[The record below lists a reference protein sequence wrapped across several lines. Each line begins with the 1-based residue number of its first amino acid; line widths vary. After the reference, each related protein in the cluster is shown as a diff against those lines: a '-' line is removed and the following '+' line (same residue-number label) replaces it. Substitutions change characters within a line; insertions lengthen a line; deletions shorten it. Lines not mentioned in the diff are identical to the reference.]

1 MHTIG
6 GYSLTNQSKTRKN
19 KNDHDSFD
27 SDYEIA
33 DFRSQISIVKTRGY
47 RLT

>member
-19 KNDHDSFD
+19 KNDRDSFD
-27 SDYEIA
+27 SDYEIG
-33 DFRSQISIVKTRGY
+33 DFRSQISKSKTRRH